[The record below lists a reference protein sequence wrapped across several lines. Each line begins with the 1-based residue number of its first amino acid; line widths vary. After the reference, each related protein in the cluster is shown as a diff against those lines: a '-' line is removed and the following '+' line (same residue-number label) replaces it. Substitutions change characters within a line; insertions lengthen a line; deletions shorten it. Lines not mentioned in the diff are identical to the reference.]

1 MAGRNNGCSRA
12 SAITSGSETMTTAAT
27 AGAKPI
33 VLAYSGGLDTSF
45 LVPWLAETYQRPV
58 ITVTVDTG
66 GIDAAAAQALRE
78 RALALGAVEHHQVD
92 ARADYYEQVL
102 RFLIIGN
109 VRRGQLYPLCVGAE
123 RVMQAQTIALMAR
136 KLGTNSIAHGCTAAG
151 NDQVRFEVALRTL
164 APELEIIAPV
174 RDRAFKR
181 AEELEYLQAR
191 SLPVPPYGAAYS
203 TNRGLWGVTIGGTET
218 LTSKGSI
225 PEGAW
230 VLSKDAFDRPPSP
243 QHHALRFEQGR
254 PAALDG
260 KVLTPVEIIE
270 RLEAM
275 AAPFG
280 IGRGIHLGDTII
292 GTKGR
297 VAFEAPAAEVLLT
310 AHRELEKLVLT
321 PRQQRI
327 KETLSLP
334 YGDWV
339 HEGQL
344 LDPVCRDIEA
354 LFLASQQRVSG
365 EVHLLFRAGSVF
377 VEGVESPYSLMSA
390 SKGVYGESAGE
401 WTSADAL
408 GFSKIVALTGMFHVR
423 AGQQAERAGHAA
435 KDAAGVRAP

>member
-1 MAGRNNGCSRA
+1 MS
-12 SAITSGSETMTTAAT
+12 IP

-45 LVPWLAETYQRPV
+45 LVPWIAEHYQRPV

-66 GIDAAAAQALRE
+66 GIDATAALALRE
-78 RALALGAVEHHQVD
+78 RARALGAVEHHQID
-92 ARADYYEQVL
+92 ARADYFEQVL
-102 RFLIIGN
+102 RFLIMGN

-136 KLGTNSIAHGCTAAG
+136 RLGSDSIAHGCTAAG

-174 RDRAFKR
+174 RDRAFR
-181 AEELEYLQAR
+181 RQEELDYLR
-191 SLPVPPYGAAYS
+191 SRALPVPPYGAAYS
-203 TNRGLWGVTIGGTET
+203 TNRGLWGVTIGGAET
-218 LTSKGSI
+218 LTSQASI
-225 PEGAW
+225 PESAW
-230 VLSKDAFDRPPSP
+230 VLSKDAFTHPAAP
-243 QHHALRFEQGR
+243 QRHSLRFEQGR
-254 PAALDG
+254 PAGLDG
-260 KVLTPVEIIE
+260 QALTPVAIIE
-270 RLEAM
+270 RLEAL

-297 VAFEAPAAEVLLT
+297 VAFEAPAAEVLLN

-321 PRQQRI
+321 ARQQRI
-327 KETLSLP
+327 KEGLALS

-354 LFLASQQRVSG
+354 LLLSSQQRVTG
-365 EVHLLFRAGSVF
+365 VVHLLFRPGALF

-390 SKGVYGESAGE
+390 SRGVYGEAAGE
-401 WTSADAL
+401 WTPADAL
-408 GFSKIVALTGMFHVR
+408 GFSRIVALTGVFHRR
-423 AGQQAERAGHAA
+423 AGELAVPQAEG
-435 KDAAGVRAP
+435 APPS